1 MELKE
6 IQRSGVEADTE
17 ECIVEGNTEECSRRR
32 YRGVE
37 LIEIQR
43 SGVDEDTELRR
54 ASKKEKEVNK
64 VK

>member
-6 IQRSGVEADTE
+6 IQRSGVE
-17 ECIVEGNTEECSRRR
+17 GNTEEWSRRR

-43 SGVDEDTELRR
+43 SGVEGDTEEW
-54 ASKKEKEVNK
+54 S
-64 VK
+64 